1 MSDNSGND
9 GTARIMLILFNRKKI
24 YWFELW
30 IYSRKQK
37 LFFFLSKMNHYLY
50 MKRECL
56 LFWFSIERQIVWLQ
70 PFFIISLA
78 IYKMKFY
85 PHARQMHWWMSPY
98 ELHFILFTLQAAT
111 WSLYFVFNSP
121 IMFSLSFDCWQHAM
135 LLQMFHFG
143 RVSLY
148 LGSRVHISKA
158 YLPRKDWSFKLQKM
172 GVL

>member
-1 MSDNSGND
+1 MSKSTFFYTMYKM
-9 GTARIMLILFNRKKI
+9 TASVSEKGGYFTKEIIVRCYDVK
-24 YWFELW
+24 
-30 IYSRKQK
+30 
-37 LFFFLSKMNHYLY
+37 
-50 MKRECL
+50 
-56 LFWFSIERQIVWLQ
+56 FSAHLRSVGEKYHVV
-70 PFFIISLA
+70 IISLA
-78 IYKMKFY
+78 IDKMKFY

-98 ELHFILFTLQAAT
+98 ELHFILFTLQTAT

-143 RVSLY
+143 RVSRY